1 MQASSFR
8 FEFLWTISKFRKRKK
23 FGRRLFTSSIKR
35 ITWHFHVVVVQWPQ
49 RNIQTYTSRVV
60 VLPIR
65 RTMQHRLTT
74 TTFVITTMFFRPKR
88 QNTESFYYFED
99 PVNSNTSLLRPGV
112 YGPMVVAPTGFSC
125 IAFWTF
131 SLPWPWPWPSL
142 SWHLKLPNN
151 KRLPCSAYPCFPQ
164 QMWFPW

>member
-1 MQASSFR
+1 MNHIQLQKEKEIR
-8 FEFLWTISKFRKRKK
+8 
-23 FGRRLFTSSIKR
+23 RRLFTSSIKR
-35 ITWHFHVVVVQWPQ
+35 ITWHFHVVVVQWWQ

-74 TTFVITTMFFRPKR
+74 TTSLLWPCSFD
-88 QNTESFYYFED
+88 QNFKITESFYYFED

-112 YGPMVVAPTGFSC
+112 YGPMVVAPTGFSY
-125 IAFWTF
+125 ISFWTF
-131 SLPWPWPWPSL
+131 SLPWPSPSL

-164 QMWFPW
+164 QMWFLS

>member
-1 MQASSFR
+1 MN
-8 FEFLWTISKFRKRKK
+8 
-23 FGRRLFTSSIKR
+23 
-35 ITWHFHVVVVQWPQ
+35 
-49 RNIQTYTSRVV
+49 NIQVQKEKEIRSSLAHVLHKTYNLAFSRRSRAVTAKKYTNIHEQSCCFAYS
-60 VLPIR
+60 PYNA
-65 RTMQHRLTT
+65 TPPYDDH
-74 TTFVITTMFFRPKR
+74 FVITTMFFRPKR
-88 QNTESFYYFED
+88 QNTESFNYFED

-131 SLPWPWPWPSL
+131 SLPWPWPSL

-164 QMWFPW
+164 QMWFLW